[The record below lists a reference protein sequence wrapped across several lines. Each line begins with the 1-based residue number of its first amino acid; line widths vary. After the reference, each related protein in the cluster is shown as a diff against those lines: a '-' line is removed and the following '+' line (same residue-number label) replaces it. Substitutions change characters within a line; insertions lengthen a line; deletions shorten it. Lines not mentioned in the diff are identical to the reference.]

1 MKNIKAYINYDAIP
15 SKGYK
20 HQVEITIDDEVDSYV
35 SVMDDSPETVQKVLN
50 EFSIEYNNRLIAE
63 FMELEYED
71 GLYYYSTLWDDHK
84 TDTLYFN
91 SSWDWLMPVIEK
103 IESKNYWFNRLDG
116 DVSIVNDK
124 GIIINTPMSD
134 GGIDMYYQAVV
145 NFIKQKGG

>member
-1 MKNIKAYINYDAIP
+1 MKKIKAYINYDAIP
-15 SKGYK
+15 CEGYK

-71 GLYYYSTLWDDHK
+71 GLYYYTTLWDDHK
-84 TDTLYFN
+84 TTTLYFN